1 VPGRRNGAL
10 SARTGRRNGAHGSG
24 AVPRW
29 TKAHVAG
36 SAGQRL
42 RALRLVGSRANLSA
56 TFGFVAG
63 VDGG

>member
-1 VPGRRNGAL
+1 MARTVPGW
-10 SARTGRRNGAHGSG
+10 
-24 AVPRW
+24 W

-56 TFGFVAG
+56 TFGFGTVAG

>member
-1 VPGRRNGAL
+1 MAHTVPG
-10 SARTGRRNGAHGSG
+10 
-24 AVPRW
+24 RW
-29 TKAHVAG
+29 TKAHVQVAG

-56 TFGFVAG
+56 TFGLVAG

>member
-1 VPGRRNGAL
+1 MARTVPG
-10 SARTGRRNGAHGSG
+10 
-24 AVPRW
+24 RW

-42 RALRLVGSRANLSA
+42 RALRLVGSRHDSRANLSA
-56 TFGFVAG
+56 TFGFGTVAG

>member
-1 VPGRRNGAL
+1 MARTVQGRGGGMARTVPG
-10 SARTGRRNGAHGSG
+10 
-24 AVPRW
+24 RW

-56 TFGFVAG
+56 TFGLVAG
-63 VDGG
+63 VDGR

>member
-1 VPGRRNGAL
+1 MARTVQGRGGGMARTVPG
-10 SARTGRRNGAHGSG
+10 
-24 AVPRW
+24 RW
-29 TKAHVAG
+29 TKAHVVAG

-56 TFGFVAG
+56 TFGLVAG